1 MVLVGE
7 GKRMDN
13 VRALVISEQGARVWH
28 IYAVQE
34 RGKGARVWDRV
45 RARVWHIYAVQERG
59 KQHVVTLIVL
69 SGGDRRTCHANADVA
84 VLERR
89 QVGHEGGQRGIEM

>member
-1 MVLVGE
+1 VVLVGE

-34 RGKGARVWDRV
+34 RGK
-45 RARVWHIYAVQERG
+45 
-59 KQHVVTLIVL
+59 QHVVTLIVL
-69 SGGDRRTCHANADVA
+69 SGGDRRTCHANVDVA